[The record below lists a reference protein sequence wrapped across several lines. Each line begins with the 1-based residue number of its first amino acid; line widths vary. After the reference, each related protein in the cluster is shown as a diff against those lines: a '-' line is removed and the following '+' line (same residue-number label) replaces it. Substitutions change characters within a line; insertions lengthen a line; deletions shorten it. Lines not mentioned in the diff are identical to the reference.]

1 MKNVDYDQILINYID
16 LAENDVWSSD
26 TMKRVKKEF
35 KQQSVYFRLVKQ
47 GSVLIYLCFHIF
59 TILFV
64 LFMATLRQ
72 SIIALG
78 YVLIVIST
86 FNIASDVLM

>member
-1 MKNVDYDQILINYID
+1 
-16 LAENDVWSSD
+16 
-26 TMKRVKKEF
+26 MKRVKKEF

-59 TILFV
+59 TILIV

-86 FNIASDVLM
+86 FTIASDVLMQRNFHQDKYLDELKKRIEKLEF